1 MVLLVAKSL
10 VDWSWGDT
18 WVVTGLGFGIVVVL
32 LICLVFIL
40 QAFGWTMQR
49 MTAPKA
55 PKAPEAPKQTPKTE
69 STQKA
74 AQKAQTAPSEPEKA
88 AIAMA
93 IAASD
98 SDEIAAV
105 AYAGKLGAYWWR
117 SGDWQI
123 DASAHDAC
131 DDECCG
137 CKGFIREWR
146 RERLSGEAPQ

>member
-69 STQKA
+69 SSQKA
-74 AQKAQTAPSEPEKA
+74 AQKAQAAPSEPEKA

-93 IAASD
+93 LAASD

-105 AYAGKLGAYWWR
+105 AYALHL
-117 SGDWQI
+117 
-123 DASAHDAC
+123 AHNSRHDLPTAMISLHQH
-131 DDECCG
+131 ETAWNTKSVG
-137 CKGFIREWR
+137 MNNAGF
-146 RERLSGEAPQ
+146 

>member
-69 STQKA
+69 SSQKA

-93 IAASD
+93 LAASD

-105 AYAGKLGAYWWR
+105 AYALHL
-117 SGDWQI
+117 
-123 DASAHDAC
+123 AHNSRHDLPTAMISLHQH
-131 DDECCG
+131 ETAWNIKSIG
-137 CKGFIREWR
+137 LNNQGF
-146 RERLSGEAPQ
+146 

>member
-40 QAFGWTMQR
+40 QAFGWAMQR
-49 MTAPKA
+49 MTAPK
-55 PKAPEAPKQTPKTE
+55 KEKTPSTQNIQNTQNTP

-74 AQKAQTAPSEPEKA
+74 EKASKAPAAPSEPEKA

-98 SDEIAAV
+98 SDEIAAI
-105 AYAGKLGAYWWR
+105 AYALHL
-117 SGDWQI
+117 
-123 DASAHDAC
+123 AHNSRHDLPTAMISLHPH
-131 DDECCG
+131 ETAWNTKSVG
-137 CKGFIREWR
+137 MNNQGF
-146 RERLSGEAPQ
+146 

>member
-105 AYAGKLGAYWWR
+105 AYALHL
-117 SGDWQI
+117 
-123 DASAHDAC
+123 AHNSRHDLPTAMISLHPH
-131 DDECCG
+131 ET
-137 CKGFIREWR
+137 
-146 RERLSGEAPQ
+146 A

>member
-69 STQKA
+69 SSQKA

-93 IAASD
+93 LAASD

-105 AYAGKLGAYWWR
+105 AYALHL
-117 SGDWQI
+117 
-123 DASAHDAC
+123 AHNSRHDLPTAMISLHPH
-131 DDECCG
+131 ETAWNTKSVG
-137 CKGFIREWR
+137 MNNAGF
-146 RERLSGEAPQ
+146 